1 MASNPRDEPFAAIM
15 AVAEEMHRLA
25 EQALRQ
31 YTPVVES
38 IVRSKSRDVHHIQ
51 HTLDRL
57 LDFGFYDPM
66 VELFR
71 RLCRH
76 YYFIDPAAAASYVL
90 TYRDMWDSEEAGEE
104 SL

>member
-1 MASNPRDEPFAAIM
+1 MKSTAEDPLNAIM
-15 AVAEEMHRLA
+15 ALAQETQRLA

-38 IVRSKSRDVHHIQ
+38 IISSKSRDIHHIE
-51 HTLDRL
+51 HTLDIL
-57 LDFGFYDPM
+57 LDFGFNDPM

-90 TYRDMWDSEEAGEE
+90 TYRDMWDSED
-104 SL
+104 SK